1 MVMTFLS
8 HIFWLVPTIRLD
20 IYGESRLISMEMMMT
35 MNIIIVTIPG
45 VIYGIFW
52 LRRMMMMIIIIM
64 GDIYNGESWLISM
77 EMVRD
82 WFLWR
87 H

>member
-1 MVMTFLS
+1 MIVTNVAMMIPKLSSMVTTFLS
-8 HIFWLVPTIRLD
+8 HIFWLVSTIRLV
-20 IYGESRLISMEMMMT
+20 IYGESGLISLEMMMT

-64 GDIYNGESWLISM
+64 GDMTQCEIL
-77 EMVRD
+77 
-82 WFLWR
+82 
-87 H
+87 